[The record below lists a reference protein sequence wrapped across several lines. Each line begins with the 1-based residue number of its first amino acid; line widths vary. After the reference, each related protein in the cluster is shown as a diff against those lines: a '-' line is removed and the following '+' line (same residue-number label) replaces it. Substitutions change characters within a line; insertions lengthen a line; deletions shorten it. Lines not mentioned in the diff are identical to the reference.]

1 MWANKKISGSENES
15 EKEAEDR
22 VLKPSDR
29 GTAVRKTRK
38 RAGRK
43 ARR

>member
-1 MWANKKISGSENES
+1 MWANKKISGSENGS
-15 EKEAEDR
+15 TKEIEDR
-22 VLKPSDR
+22 LQKPSER

-38 RAGRK
+38 RGGRQ